1 MDQIYQRY
9 IDNLHAARNLAKPR
23 TESGMTGEEML
34 RAIRDNADKLFLIH
48 QENDDILQEILFSK
62 KAENLTREEAE
73 QLCALASELFDFNRS
88 EDVGIAYRIHRLL
101 YAYARYH
108 GDVDLIV
115 KELYYQGITMFYLNV
130 RNQDVGVNLFRE
142 EIGTFFREGASY
154 LEQYETLEN
163 PQTRA
168 FILRCLGNL
177 KYGLEESGDSIMNT
191 GWEEYMACFSEAMD
205 VFLSPRYREMNPEL
219 PWDTFA
225 YTMHYD
231 RTKFLAG
238 LRERHDDVI
247 AWAVMESAEHVYR
260 HQEQLAKAG
269 EKGIGARTQYVY
281 AAARYHAGLAG
292 IQELLEVLFGLCESA
307 NLHDFSGDN
316 IWVILNT
323 PAYLMRY
330 SEELPEKERE
340 ALQPRL
346 HAAFDKLKEYLFL
359 IPRNEYGVQVPQSIQ
374 NFVGYMS
381 TRDTEFFR
389 QILDYILACH
399 PPTFIHSRVVAMLAR
414 RLCAQMARV
423 NPKALEGIFGYEGV
437 GEIRKNLEQI
447 LDLTYQAGL
456 YHDLG
461 KCMLLGSVSLYSRRL
476 LDEEFACI
484 RLHPVFGC
492 SLLDSLHMEDMSQV
506 AYYHHLSYD
515 GSGGY
520 PRSVRDCPRRV
531 RCIADI
537 VTVVDCLDA
546 GTDNVGRSY
555 AAAKTYGRLVEELRQ
570 GKGSRY
576 APEVV
581 ELFDDPEFY
590 AETGKFLDALR
601 REVYLDIYHGV

>member
-1 MDQIYQRY
+1 MNHICRTY
-9 IDNLHAARNLAKPR
+9 IDNLRAARNLAKPR
-23 TESGMTGEEML
+23 MEPGMTGEQML
-34 RAIRDNADKLFLIH
+34 QAIRDNADSLFRIH
-48 QENDDILQEILFSK
+48 QENDRILQEILFSK
-62 KAENLTREEAE
+62 KAEELTKEQAE
-73 QLCALASELFDFNRS
+73 QLSALAGELFDFNRS
-88 EDVGIAYRIHRLL
+88 ADIGIAYRIHRLL
-101 YAYARYH
+101 YAYARH
-108 GDVDLIV
+108 RGDVDLTV
-115 KELYYQGITMFYLNV
+115 RELYYQGITLFYLNI
-130 RNQDVGVNLFRE
+130 RNEDAGVDLFRE
-142 EIGTFFREGASY
+142 QIGAFFREGAAY
-154 LEQYETLEN
+154 LEQYETLRN

-177 KYGLEESGDSIMNT
+177 KYGLEEAGGSSLKD
-191 GWEEYMACFSEAMD
+191 GWEEYMACYQKAMD
-205 VFLSPRYREMNPEL
+205 VFLSPGYRDMNPEI

-238 LRERHDDVI
+238 LREGHDENI
-247 AWAVMESAEHVYR
+247 ARAVMESAEHVYR
-260 HQEQLAKAG
+260 HQEQLARAG

-281 AAARYHAGLAG
+281 AAARYHAGQAG
-292 IQELLEVLFGLCESA
+292 IRELLEVLFGMCESA
-307 NLHDFSGDN
+307 DLHDFSGDN

-346 HAAFDKLKEYLFL
+346 HRAFDKLKEYLFL
-359 IPRNEYGVQVPQSIQ
+359 IPRNEYGTQVPQSIQ
-374 NFVGYMS
+374 NFVGYVS

-414 RLCAQMARV
+414 RLCGQMAKA
-423 NPKALEGIFGYEGV
+423 NPKALEGTFGFGDV
-437 GEIRKNLEQI
+437 RGNLEQM
-447 LDLTYQAGL
+447 LDLTYRAGL

-461 KCMLLGSVSLYSRRL
+461 KCMLLGSVSLYSRKL

-484 RLHPVFGC
+484 KLHPVFGC
-492 SLLDSLHMEDMSQV
+492 GLLDALHMKDMSQV

-520 PRSVRDCPRRV
+520 PHSGQDCPQRIRRV
-531 RCIADI
+531 ADI

-555 AAAKTYGRLVEELRQ
+555 AAAKTYERLVEELRQ
-570 GKGSRY
+570 GKGTRY

-581 ELFDDPEFY
+581 ELFDDGEFC
-590 AETGKFLDALR
+590 AETGKFLDTVR
-601 REVYLDIYHGV
+601 RQVYLEIYHGA